1 MISLAACAARRCAAL
16 PNALARA
23 RAGPGQSQNRERR
36 GEGAFCRPY
45 TPPRQSGLGVI
56 HCGKNSATPPWPRP
70 WFWPPP
76 PPVRVGGGCEG
87 KSDDEI
93 SEMGGERLGSMSEI
107 AFHEKAG
114 RSQGDSCGF
123 SLNKSFSLC
132 RVATDAILP
141 SALSGSELFRSV
153 QVGRSRF
160 SRCCHLFVDLFFST
174 SRSWPRRLT
183 QSPELGLGLSFFSES
198 S

>member
-1 MISLAACAARRCAAL
+1 M
-16 PNALARA
+16 
-23 RAGPGQSQNRERR
+23 
-36 GEGAFCRPY
+36 
-45 TPPRQSGLGVI
+45 
-56 HCGKNSATPPWPRP
+56 
-70 WFWPPP
+70 
-76 PPVRVGGGCEG
+76 RV
-87 KSDDEI
+87 
-93 SEMGGERLGSMSEI
+93 I